1 VINPSR
7 SERGWRG
14 GRRIAVLVA
23 LACAFGVISLG
34 SAGTASAAFSFC
46 KGSATPKSK
55 GNPGKAMQVT
65 WSCNTEVRA
74 YGIASNKA
82 IASFSNPPVIS
93 GTPSPFVN
101 CTVANGSAGFGCG
114 ISNRAEPGTQ
124 NANSTGGS
132 STCGRSTT
140 VIPAGPQGNPPR
152 IDGITGPPCN
162 QIIAPNSVV
171 KQDVTL
177 AANPCKFK
185 PNDPLNMMV
194 IAGGEPPVASLTPR
208 GDTTTV
214 GQYLTE
220 PFKLKLKGYQGC
232 QPDAKSAKK
241 GGAKAAATGGVN
253 LNPLSCGGEVTP
265 KDPAK
270 PGLDARY
277 EFSCGA
283 NIRTFAL
290 VANRKL
296 DFFGVEPEVHGPG
309 TYSTPCVDPPAP
321 FPPLTDAQ
329 CASGESAVH
338 QCEGPF
344 PSLGFG
350 CGFPDRQADISS
362 TLDYGRRLSALNT
375 LTGEIGFQTSPC
387 KKGTGL
393 PKPKV
398 WIVAMNEPR
407 VPPNTPE
414 DDQTTGLFVSEPFQ
428 LAVTGYGKGPCS
440 KSQPR
445 GKKQ

>member
-1 VINPSR
+1 VINRNR
-7 SERGWRG
+7 SEPGWRG
-14 GRRIAVLVA
+14 GRRIAVLVS
-23 LACAFGVISLG
+23 LVCAVGVISLG

-55 GNPGKAMQVT
+55 GSPGNAMQLT
-65 WSCNTEVRA
+65 WSCNTEIRA

-82 IASFSNPPVIS
+82 IASFSNPPVVS
-93 GTPSPFVN
+93 GTPSPFVQ

-114 ISNRAEPGTQ
+114 ITNRAEPGTQ
-124 NANSTGGS
+124 NANSTGS
-132 STCGRSTT
+132 STTCGRSTT
-140 VIPAGPQGNPPR
+140 VFPAVPMGPPA
-152 IDGITGPPCN
+152 ISGITGPPCN
-162 QIIAPNSVV
+162 QIIAANSVV

-177 AANPCKFK
+177 AANPCNFK

-194 IAGGEPPVASLTPR
+194 IAGGEPPIASFTPR
-208 GDTTTV
+208 GDSTTV

-232 QPDAKSAKK
+232 QPDASSSKK
-241 GGAKAAATGGVN
+241 GGAKAAASGGVD
-253 LNPLSCGGEVTP
+253 LNPLSCSGKVTP

-270 PGLDARY
+270 PGTDAKY

-290 VANRKL
+290 VSNRRI
-296 DFFGVEPEVHGPG
+296 DFFGVEPEVHGAG
-309 TYSTPCVDPPAP
+309 VYSTPCSPSTTPAS
-321 FPPLTDAQ
+321 Q
-329 CASGESAVH
+329 CASGESAIH

-344 PSLGFG
+344 PSFGFG
-350 CGFPDRQADISS
+350 CGYPDRQGSISS
-362 TLDYGRRLSALNT
+362 TLGYGRRLSAFNIE
-375 LTGEIGFQTSPC
+375 TGEVGFQESPC

-407 VPPNTPE
+407 VPPTNPPAQ
-414 DDQTTGLFVSEPFQ
+414 QTTGLFVSEPYQ
-428 LAVTGYGKGPCS
+428 LAVTGYGNGPCS
-440 KSQPR
+440 KSQPK
-445 GKKQ
+445 GKSK